1 MCKNGHKKRAEALCP
16 GFNLVLLISVFNYR
30 YHFIEVSRYA
40 ATAVVDTIFYGNLH
54 IKHIINQFKVCDLAI
69 NRLDARSPAD
79 QISNLVG
86 VQLLA
91 HQRFK
96 GNDISGLFIRP
107 PWSCRRGVLR
117 YAL

>member
-69 NRLDARSPAD
+69 NRLDARSSTD
-79 QISNLVG
+79 QIGNLV
-86 VQLLA
+86 
-91 HQRFK
+91 
-96 GNDISGLFIRP
+96 
-107 PWSCRRGVLR
+107 
-117 YAL
+117 